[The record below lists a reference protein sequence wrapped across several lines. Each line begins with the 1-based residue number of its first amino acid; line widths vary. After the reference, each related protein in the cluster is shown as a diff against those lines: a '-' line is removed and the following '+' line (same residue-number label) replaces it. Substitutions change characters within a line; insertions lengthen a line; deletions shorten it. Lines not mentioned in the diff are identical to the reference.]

1 MDFFE
6 ALVLGI
12 IQGIAEWLP
21 ISSEAMVTLAGKFL
35 FDAEY
40 KEALGAAIWLH
51 SGTTLSAIIY
61 FRNDVI
67 KLVKSIFHGDRSLLF
82 FLAIATLSTSI
93 TAIPLLLLAFSI
105 ELPDV
110 LFTLFIGIFLIIISY
125 LQKSKHLPEPDDLI
139 TSKKAFV
146 SGIIQ
151 GIAVLPG
158 MSRSGLTVAALLSQ
172 KFSLKESLRLSFLMS
187 IPVTGGIQIF
197 LPLVSD
203 GFAITAPM
211 ILGSLV
217 ACVVGLLT
225 IKTLMEF
232 AQRISFVRATFS
244 LGVVVILLAIAL
256 AL

>member
-82 FLAIATLSTSI
+82 FLAIHSLS
-93 TAIPLLLLAFSI
+93 
-105 ELPDV
+105 
-110 LFTLFIGIFLIIISY
+110 GISY
-125 LQKSKHLPEPDDLI
+125 L
-139 TSKKAFV
+139 
-146 SGIIQ
+146 
-151 GIAVLPG
+151 
-158 MSRSGLTVAALLSQ
+158 
-172 KFSLKESLRLSFLMS
+172 
-187 IPVTGGIQIF
+187 
-197 LPLVSD
+197 
-203 GFAITAPM
+203 
-211 ILGSLV
+211 
-217 ACVVGLLT
+217 
-225 IKTLMEF
+225 
-232 AQRISFVRATFS
+232 
-244 LGVVVILLAIAL
+244 
-256 AL
+256 